1 MPFKIASKCRIKCSG
16 KYLAST
22 LKRILKPALKRH
34 TYSTCLLAPN
44 FKLPHRFFAVAPR
57 GSGFTLV
64 ELLLV
69 IVILGILVVIAAPR
83 VGPMLAGG
91 QLRTGARELAS
102 VGRYARTMALM
113 NQTPVD
119 VILNQGT
126 GKISV
131 RAREGQTA
139 TVLGISDVAAITN
152 EFGYTESL
160 IETSARRQA
169 SLSGGFGLATA
180 KEDRDKAAW
189 RGGDSAT
196 NTMGTLAERGG
207 EEIIATVSYADSIDI
222 QRDVQGVKFWFDG
235 YRDVVES
242 RSAYAKIVGEDR
254 TAVEGD
260 EVVIRYRANGTVRPY
275 RMVVRSEKE
284 ENDFMVVTVNSVGS
298 AKVTD
303 MEDE

>member
-1 MPFKIASKCRIKCSG
+1 MNP
-16 KYLAST
+16 
-22 LKRILKPALKRH
+22 
-34 TYSTCLLAPN
+34 
-44 FKLPHRFFAVAPR
+44 RFSR
-57 GSGFTLV
+57 GFTLV

-69 IVILGILVVIAAPR
+69 IVILGILVVVAAPR
-83 VGPMLAGG
+83 VGPLLAGG

-139 TVLGISDVAAITN
+139 TVLGMSDVAAITN
-152 EFGYTESL
+152 EFGYTDSL

-180 KEDRDKAAW
+180 KEDRDKATW
-189 RGGDSAT
+189 RGGDSST
-196 NTMGTLAERGG
+196 NTMDILAERQGQ
-207 EEIIATVSYADSIDI
+207 EIVAIVSYADSIDV
-222 QRDVQGVKFWFDG
+222 QREVQGVKFWFDG
-235 YRDVVES
+235 YRDIVES
-242 RSAYAKIVGEDR
+242 RSAYSKIVAEDR

-275 RMVVRSEKE
+275 RMVVRSEKD

-303 MEDE
+303 MEDK